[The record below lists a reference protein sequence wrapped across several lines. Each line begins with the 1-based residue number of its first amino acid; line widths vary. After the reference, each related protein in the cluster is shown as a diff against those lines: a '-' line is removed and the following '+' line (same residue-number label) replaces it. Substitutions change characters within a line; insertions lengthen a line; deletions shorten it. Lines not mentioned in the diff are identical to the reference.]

1 MTEVREEQE
10 DVERGNIG
18 REEQIPT
25 IEERNNREEGTTEE
39 RNNRGEEQQRGGTT
53 ERRNNRGEEQQRRGT
68 ALYSRGISVLR
79 NSIVLYNIKTTM

>member
-1 MTEVREEQE
+1 MKWGNLYSRGRRINILVFSLNPPGGVTEVREEQE

-53 ERRNNRGEEQQRRGT
+53 D
-68 ALYSRGISVLR
+68 
-79 NSIVLYNIKTTM
+79 